1 MGTDLVWTSQHV
13 LELLYFLS
21 FLSFMDFPSLCIFWV
36 LASWKYGAYSEMLA
50 YQYHVLAYV
59 VSRENDVQ
67 WWILTIYTHITV
79 FCSLACYFWTIIDGA
94 AEEAFSVIIYVRLI
108 NSIAEQNF
116 QKDYFDWL
124 KYGHI
129 YRVLSFLLL
138 LHLTTCEAEAEP
150 MCFSRRNWGTSIKRQ
165 PTCYWH

>member
-1 MGTDLVWTSQHV
+1 M
-13 LELLYFLS
+13 
-21 FLSFMDFPSLCIFWV
+21 
-36 LASWKYGAYSEMLA
+36 
-50 YQYHVLAYV
+50 
-59 VSRENDVQ
+59 Q

-116 QKDYFDWL
+116 QKNYFDWL

-150 MCFSRRNWGTSIKRQ
+150 MCFSRRKLRHINQTPTHLLLALNEQGKRTLSLTARDTQTGNWVWERWLAPWRTPWCPCLLSVFFLGNVFYFQ
-165 PTCYWH
+165 LL

>member
-1 MGTDLVWTSQHV
+1 M
-13 LELLYFLS
+13 
-21 FLSFMDFPSLCIFWV
+21 
-36 LASWKYGAYSEMLA
+36 
-50 YQYHVLAYV
+50 
-59 VSRENDVQ
+59 Q
-67 WWILTIYTHITV
+67 WWILTIYTHITI
-79 FCSLACYFWTIIDGA
+79 FCSLACYFWIIIDGA

-129 YRVLSFLLL
+129 YRVLSFLLF

-150 MCFSRRNWGTSIKRQ
+150 MCFSRRKLRHINQTPTHLLLALNEEGKRTLSLKARDTQTGNWFLGKVVVSLTHTMVPLSTLCLLPWTSIYFKLS
-165 PTCYWH
+165 